1 MFELE
6 GRVECADQ
14 LRALLGLEATY
25 RVDEA
30 TAGADAGEAAGEQL
44 ALAGGAGG
52 DVLVAAGPAQLGVTP
67 EVAEAGARGVEQDGV
82 VLALV
87 DAGAVGGEVA
97 AHAGE
102 RELGDG
108 EGAAQDEVVVG
119 GEAVGAGVG
128 GDEGAAALHELGE
141 VQGLGAQT
149 AAGVED
155 MFSGTWRE
163 GQGGLLGAEA
173 LDGEQ
178 ALAVERVVGELAAA
192 AHTEGLG
199 LVGDGLDVGAR
210 VGGADGLGDGVGG
223 GAGEVDAEVDGRRL
237 GEGPGAGEG
246 AFGAELF
253 NYSAGVP
260 AGQRPALGEGV
271 ERLASGEALVEGGAV
286 AVDPGEHGL
295 HEAAE
300 GAARVELVAQG
311 LGLGDRHVGGT
322 AELPQLEHR
331 DAQQLAQLGAQAIGT
346 GRDGVDVRVEPGPVT
361 QHAVHKGGH
370 EPAVAPRQVG
380 APGEQVLG
388 EHAVR
393 KAVALVELA
402 EDADSEAAGA
412 GCLHGW
418 ACSTRT
424 DTLRAMFRGAALIL
438 LACLAGCDHVA
449 AELPD
454 NDLLLAVQKAKYRE
468 WDRGP
473 GKDER
478 TPTLSPHSGAVEV
491 FINDVVV
498 EALANADGLGLKAWP
513 EGSTVVL
520 EGYGDVETT
529 ELAQLAIMQKHHGV
543 WRWEQYQ
550 GDELE
555 RPRFKGR
562 PDVCLGCHDTGQD
575 FTRSFSL
582 PKVVEEE

>member
-1 MFELE
+1 
-6 GRVECADQ
+6 
-14 LRALLGLEATY
+14 
-25 RVDEA
+25 
-30 TAGADAGEAAGEQL
+30 
-44 ALAGGAGG
+44 
-52 DVLVAAGPAQLGVTP
+52 
-67 EVAEAGARGVEQDGV
+67 
-82 VLALV
+82 
-87 DAGAVGGEVA
+87 
-97 AHAGE
+97 
-102 RELGDG
+102 
-108 EGAAQDEVVVG
+108 
-119 GEAVGAGVG
+119 
-128 GDEGAAALHELGE
+128 
-141 VQGLGAQT
+141 
-149 AAGVED
+149 
-155 MFSGTWRE
+155 MFSRTWRE
-163 GQGGLLGAEA
+163 GQAGLLRAEA

-192 AHTEGLG
+192 AHAEGLG
-199 LVGDGLDVGAR
+199 LARDGLDLGAG

-237 GEGPGAGEG
+237 GEGLRAGEG

-260 AGQRPALGEGV
+260 AGQRPAQGERV
-271 ERLASGEALVEGGAV
+271 ERLARGEALVEGGAV

-295 HEAAE
+295 HEATQ
-300 GAARVELVAQG
+300 GAAWVELVAQG

-331 DAQQLAQLGAQAIGT
+331 DAEQLAQLGAQAVRA

-361 QHAVHKGGH
+361 QHAVHEGGH
-370 EPAVAPRQVG
+370 ETAVAPRQIG
-380 APGEQVLG
+380 APGQQVLG

-424 DTLRAMFRGAALIL
+424 DTLRAMFRGTALIL
-438 LACLAGCDHVA
+438 LAFSAGCDSA
-449 AELPD
+449 ASEELPD
-454 NDLLLAVQKAKYRE
+454 NDLLLEVQKAKYRE

-478 TPTLSPHSGAVEV
+478 TPSLAPHAGAVEV
-491 FINDVVV
+491 FINDVVA

-520 EGYGDVETT
+520 EGYVDVETT

-582 PKVVEEE
+582 PKVVEE